1 MFENITQN
9 QRNARKS
16 LLGMYGKT
24 IKKRL
29 EKIAFLF
36 QEISKKRKEKIERS
50 FVGSKQLHELSY
62 RRFRG

>member
-50 FVGSKQLHELSY
+50 
-62 RRFRG
+62 